1 MKIHAL
7 LNEKSQT
14 VQTIAVNNSVEAA
27 IELMADKRAGALIV
41 TDKDQPVGI
50 FAESDVFHCLLKDK
64 KADLSATSLRSAIT
78 TKLITAAPEDD
89 IEQIMPV
96 MLKAGVSHLP
106 IMKNRKIVG
115 MLQLA
120 DLFEHQIEA
129 LTEEINHL
137 KEYIE
142 DLHEAG
148 RD

>member
-1 MKIHAL
+1 MKIYAL
-7 LNEKSQT
+7 LSEKSRT

-50 FAESDVFHCLLKDK
+50 FTESDVFRCLLKDK
-64 KADLSATSLRSAIT
+64 KVDFSATSLLSAIT
-78 TKLITAAPEDD
+78 TKLITAEPEDD

-96 MLKAGVSHLP
+96 IIKAGVDHLP
-106 IMKNRKIVG
+106 IMENQKIVG
-115 MLQLA
+115 MVQLT
-120 DLFEHQIEA
+120 DLFEHQIES

-137 KEYIE
+137 NEYIE

>member
-7 LNEKSQT
+7 LSEKSRT

-27 IELMADKRAGALIV
+27 IELMANKRAGALII

-50 FAESDVFHCLLKDK
+50 FAESDVFHCLSKDK
-64 KADLSATSLRSAIT
+64 KADFSATSLRSAIT

-106 IMKNRKIVG
+106 IMKNRKIVA